1 MKKLRIIK
9 NLLIQTKA
17 SKILLTYLFFL
28 LFAALIIQAAE
39 PSITTYRDAL
49 WYCYEVISTTGFG
62 DINMTTAVGKIMSVL
77 ITVYSLLV
85 ISVVTGIIVNYYN
98 QIIQLRQKDT
108 LVAFLDKIERLP
120 ELSPDELKE
129 ISKNVSRFRDQI
141 SDKQR

>member
-1 MKKLRIIK
+1 
-9 NLLIQTKA
+9 
-17 SKILLTYLFFL
+17 
-28 LFAALIIQAAE
+28 
-39 PSITTYRDAL
+39 
-49 WYCYEVISTTGFG
+49 
-62 DINMTTAVGKIMSVL
+62 MTTAIGKIMSVL

-120 ELSPDELKE
+120 ELSPDELEE

>member
-9 NLLIQTKA
+9 NLLVQTKA

-28 LFAALIIQAAE
+28 LFDALIIQAAE

-62 DINMTTAVGKIMSVL
+62 DINMTTAIGKIMSVL

-120 ELSPDELKE
+120 ELSPDELEE